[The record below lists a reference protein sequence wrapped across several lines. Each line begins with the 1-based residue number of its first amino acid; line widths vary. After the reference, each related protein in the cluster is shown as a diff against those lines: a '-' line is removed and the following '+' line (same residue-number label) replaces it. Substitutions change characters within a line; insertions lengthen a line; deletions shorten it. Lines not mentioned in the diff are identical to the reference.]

1 VFLLEQEGEKTMS
14 REDERRKNRRLPVRT
29 GVFCRKIGTPQN
41 YTFGG
46 SIVDISP
53 GGFLMEGESVT
64 ATDIGDLCSIDMD
77 LPECDSANQF
87 TGKVSAYA
95 RVVRIVELEPERKS
109 AKKHIALQFCTR
121 PQFEI

>member
-1 VFLLEQEGEKTMS
+1 MSEQEGEKTMS

-29 GVFCRKIGTPQN
+29 GVFCRKIGTPN
-41 YTFGG
+41 NHTFGG

-53 GGFLMEGESVT
+53 GGLLVEGENDKTMGV
-64 ATDIGDLCSIDMD
+64 GDLYSIDMD
-77 LPECDSANQF
+77 LPDADDTSQF
-87 TGKVSAYA
+87 EGKVSAYA
-95 RVVRIVELEPERKS
+95 RVIRIVELEPERKS